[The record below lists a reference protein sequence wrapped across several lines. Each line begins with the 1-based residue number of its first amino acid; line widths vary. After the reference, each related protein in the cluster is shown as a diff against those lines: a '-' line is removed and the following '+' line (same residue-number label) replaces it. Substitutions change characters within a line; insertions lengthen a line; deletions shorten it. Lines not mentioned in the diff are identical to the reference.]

1 MEMSDTFFAAIHS
14 VGTASTLA
22 AAGVYLH
29 RRGMVS
35 QETTTVLARYS
46 QQIAIPALFF
56 SKIVDCP
63 QNETHDKCPNVL
75 DHLSDAWVLLLW
87 PCYVVG
93 CGLLVG
99 SVVVRIANTPIWQ
112 RRSILAAIA
121 FANSSG
127 LPITLLAVIQ
137 HNFESHGQTT
147 IDPNLFLS
155 IYLTVYPI
163 LQWGVG
169 GWLLAADE
177 EVSQKHSIPH
187 VVGLQRKCSDLE
199 IASKLVKELSLTNLV
214 DLRRRIIEES
224 AEEQDYLIPNY
235 QEGKEQ
241 DYLMPTYQ
249 EGKEQDY
256 LIPTYQEGTFASPEN
271 YATVPGSSVPT
282 VTEEDVAPL
291 METAWKIV
299 SKSFQPPVIGAISGL
314 VVVAFAP
321 LRGLFVDLRDR
332 DDDAILE
339 WLFDGILLIGR
350 SAVPVNM
357 AVLGVNLSIAS
368 QSKAS
373 TAPVNAKTVAAVVIG
388 KMVVMPIIGVLTALF
403 MDAYVWNIPESIH
416 FSFYLVTM
424 IVFITP
430 TANNV
435 MVMIDISGSNAR
447 EGIARI
453 IGWQYVVAPLFL
465 SLSVMMVVWV
475 ASGRLHT

>member
-1 MEMSDTFFAAIHS
+1 
-14 VGTASTLA
+14 LA

-56 SKIVDCP
+56 SKIVNCP
-63 QNETHDKCPNVL
+63 QNSTHDKCPNVL
-75 DHLSDAWVLLLW
+75 DHISDAWVLLIW

-112 RRSILAAIA
+112 RRSILAAMA

-137 HNFESHGQTT
+137 HNFESHGKIT

-155 IYLTVYPI
+155 IYLIVYPI
-163 LQWGVG
+163 LQWGIG
-169 GWLLAADE
+169 GWLLADDE

-187 VVGLQRKCSDLE
+187 GVGLRRKCSDQE
-199 IASKLVKELSLTNLV
+199 IASKLVRELSLTNLV
-214 DLRRRIIEES
+214 DLRRRTIEES
-224 AEEQDYLIPNY
+224 AEEQDYLIP
-235 QEGKEQ
+235 
-241 DYLMPTYQ
+241 TH
-249 EGKEQDY
+249 
-256 LIPTYQEGTFASPEN
+256 QEGTLAGPEN
-271 YATVPGSSVPT
+271 YATVPESSVPT
-282 VTEEDVAPL
+282 VTKEDVAPL
-291 METAWKIV
+291 METAWKIF

-314 VVVAFAP
+314 VVVAFEP
-321 LRGLFVDLRDR
+321 FRGLFVDLHDR

-368 QSKAS
+368 QCKAS
-373 TAPVNAKTVAAVVIG
+373 TAPVNARTVAAVVIG

-403 MDAYVWNIPESIH
+403 MDAYVWHIPESIH
-416 FSFYLVTM
+416 FSFYLVIM

-435 MVMIDISGSNAR
+435 MVMVDLSGSNAR

-453 IGWQYVVAPLFL
+453 IGWQYVATPLFL
-465 SLSVMMVVWV
+465 TLSVMVVVWV
-475 ASGRLHT
+475 ASGRLSSML

>member
-1 MEMSDTFFAAIHS
+1 MEVSDTFSAAIHS

-35 QETTTVLARYS
+35 HESKTVLARYS

-56 SKIVDCP
+56 SKIVNCP
-63 QNETHDKCPNVL
+63 QNSTHDKCPNVL
-75 DHLSDAWVLLLW
+75 DHISDAWVLLLW

-112 RRSILAAIA
+112 RRSILAAMA

-137 HNFESHGQTT
+137 HNFESHGKTT

-155 IYLTVYPI
+155 VYLIVYPI
-163 LQWGVG
+163 LQWGIG
-169 GWLLAADE
+169 GWLLADDE
-177 EVSQKHSIPH
+177 EFSQKQF
-187 VVGLQRKCSDLE
+187 VGMQRKCSDLE

-214 DLRRRIIEES
+214 DLRRRTIEDS
-224 AEEQDYLIPNY
+224 AEAE
-235 QEGKEQ
+235 
-241 DYLMPTYQ
+241 
-249 EGKEQDY
+249 EQDY
-256 LIPTYQEGTFASPEN
+256 LIPTYQEDTLASPEN
-271 YATVPGSSVPT
+271 YATLPASSVPT
-282 VTEEDVAPL
+282 VTKEDVSPL
-291 METAWKIV
+291 METAWKIA
-299 SKSFQPPVIGAISGL
+299 SQSFQPPVVGAISGL
-314 VVVAFAP
+314 VVVAFEP
-321 LRGLFVDLRDR
+321 LRGLFVDLHNRNDE
-332 DDDAILE
+332 AILE

-373 TAPVNAKTVAAVVIG
+373 IAPVNAKTVAAVVIG

-403 MDAYVWNIPESIH
+403 MEAYIWHIPESIH
-416 FSFYLVTM
+416 FSFYLVIM

-435 MVMIDISGSNAR
+435 MVMTDLSGSNAR
-447 EGIARI
+447 EGIAKI
-453 IGWQYVVAPLFL
+453 IGWQYVAAPVLL

-475 ASGRLHT
+475 ASGRLSNML

>member
-1 MEMSDTFFAAIHS
+1 MQVSETFFAAIHS

-29 RRGMVS
+29 RRGMVN
-35 QETTTVLARYS
+35 QESKTVLARYS

-56 SKIVDCP
+56 SKLVNCP
-63 QNETHDKCPNVL
+63 QNSTNDKCPNVL
-75 DHLSDAWVLLLW
+75 DHISDAWVLLLW

-99 SVVVRIANTPIWQ
+99 SVVVRITNTPIWQ
-112 RRSILAAIA
+112 RRSILAAMA

-137 HNFESHGQTT
+137 HNFESHGKTT

-155 IYLTVYPI
+155 IYLIVYPI
-163 LQWGVG
+163 LQWGIG

-177 EVSQKHSIPH
+177 EVSKKQI
-187 VVGLQRKCSDLE
+187 VMQRKCSDLE

-214 DLRRRIIEES
+214 DLRRRTLEDS
-224 AEEQDYLIPNY
+224 AEE
-235 QEGKEQ
+235 EE
-241 DYLMPTYQ
+241 
-249 EGKEQDY
+249 Y
-256 LIPTYQEGTFASPEN
+256 LIPTYQEDTLAGPQNYTTVPESSI
-271 YATVPGSSVPT
+271 ATVIT
-282 VTEEDVAPL
+282 EDVAPL
-291 METAWKIV
+291 METVWNIA
-299 SKSFQPPVIGAISGL
+299 SQSFQPPVIGAISGL
-314 VVVAFAP
+314 LVVAFEP
-321 LRGLFVDLRDR
+321 LRGLFVGLHNSNDVP
-332 DDDAILE
+332 LE

-357 AVLGVNLSIAS
+357 AVLGVNLSIAA
-368 QSKAS
+368 QPMTS

-388 KMVVMPIIGVLTALF
+388 KMVVMPIIGILTALF
-403 MDAYVWNIPESIH
+403 MDAYIWHIPESIH
-416 FSFYLVTM
+416 FSFYLVIM

-435 MVMIDISGSNAR
+435 MVMTDLSGSNAR
-447 EGIARI
+447 EGIARL
-453 IGWQYVVAPLFL
+453 IGWQYLAAPLFL

-475 ASGRLHT
+475 ASGRQSSIL